1 MSDLYTKRGYADRQ
15 EYLQSIAEEY
25 GVHEDFVFSLAD
37 VLGPSEDFDGLIAV
51 LEDM

>member
-1 MSDLYTKRGYADRQ
+1 MSDLDVKRGFANRQ
-15 EYLQSIAEEY
+15 EYLHSIAEEY

-51 LEDM
+51 IEDM